1 MFHIKRRKK
10 YDFII
15 LDFIILGCWILRFLY
30 LFIGN
35 IYIYE
40 ILYLLPDYNNLYNLM
55 LTNDKANG
63 AIQIN
68 VQDIVHAF

>member
-1 MFHIKRRKK
+1 M
-10 YDFII
+10 
-15 LDFIILGCWILRFLY
+15 LDFEFLY

-40 ILYLLPDYNNLYNLM
+40 ILYLLPDYNLYNLM